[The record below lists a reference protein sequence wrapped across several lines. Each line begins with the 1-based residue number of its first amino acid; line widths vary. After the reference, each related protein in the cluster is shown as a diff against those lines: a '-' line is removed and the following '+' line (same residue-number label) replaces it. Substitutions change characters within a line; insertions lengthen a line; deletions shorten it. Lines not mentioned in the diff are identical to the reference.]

1 MSQEMMRGAAIAVV
15 GGLLSICGAWAISAN
30 AQRQLSAQLVEQRA
44 VITHLEARIETLE
57 ALRHRAVSAPPTPQ
71 ARVERP
77 TKVAVTPG
85 VAPGVAPSA
94 APLDPMDPDV
104 QPQVREAVQGMVR
117 DELAIERE
125 ERRIK
130 RADRLKA
137 RVREEVAEFAR
148 SASLDKEGEAALAG
162 YIAAEREEMMKL
174 WEDARDAGLEPDEM
188 RKKME
193 ALRAATDQEVALIL
207 DEDQYKLYS
216 EQRAEEVARFTQ
228 GRGPRGGGQRGGG
241 QRGGGQRGG
250 QR

>member
-1 MSQEMMRGAAIAVV
+1 
-15 GGLLSICGAWAISAN
+15 
-30 AQRQLSAQLVEQRA
+30 
-44 VITHLEARIETLE
+44 
-57 ALRHRAVSAPPTPQ
+57 
-71 ARVERP
+71 
-77 TKVAVTPG
+77 
-85 VAPGVAPSA
+85 
-94 APLDPMDPDV
+94 V

-228 GRGPRGGGQRGGG
+228 GRGPRGGGPRGGG